1 MAGLDLV
8 VVVEDVAVVVVGV
21 WSVSNC
27 SDDSFIS
34 SSVMVSTLAI
44 SSFWNSLG
52 NLKKGD
58 WSCKISLG

>member
-8 VVVEDVAVVVVGV
+8 VAVEDVAVVVGGV

-58 WSCKISLG
+58 WSCKISLD